1 MVDITKPLIP
11 QVKKMTNKE
20 FMAFVRRPRYI
31 DSQDGIQL
39 FEDKEHDE
47 HMKRGYWPN
56 VAVLLPIVFAFIAL
70 AFVYSA
76 TKEDFCKHFLI
87 YFGAGCGLM
96 WTYTEY
102 FFHRHMLHREVLLDP
117 EAEADGEYNAS
128 CFSQHLHHHVFM
140 NQYYRI
146 VLNSATYYQFA
157 AGCVAGISV
166 FQNA

>member
-56 VAVLLPIVFAFIAL
+56 VAVLLPVVFTFVYL
-70 AFVYSA
+70 AYVYSA
-76 TKEDFCKHFLI
+76 TKEDFFKHFMV
-87 YFGAGCGLM
+87 YFIGGCGLM

-102 FFHRHMLHREVLLDP
+102 FFHRHMLHKEVLLDP
-117 EAEADGEYNAS
+117 EAEADGEYNAL

-146 VLNSATYYQFA
+146 ALNAASYY
-157 AGCVAGISV
+157 
-166 FQNA
+166 